1 MANKY
6 VNTGDMNTLVIVEDV
21 IRIPDGSGYIVETW
35 QNVFGD
41 TRHGG
46 GAAVW
51 CAWRQ
56 TKSNDIVIDGRYQSV
71 DHARLTF
78 WPTDKI
84 TPTCRIRRVSDKP
97 KNPIAA
103 DDTSK
108 WRWWYVTG
116 APPDNPGRGKMDIY
130 VVDRKEGM

>member
-1 MANKY
+1 MANSKY
-6 VNTGDMNTLVIVEDV
+6 VNTGDMNTAVIVEDV
-21 IRIPDGSGYIVETW
+21 IRVPDGRGYFAETW
-35 QNVFGD
+35 RNVFGEGM
-41 TRHGG
+41 T
-46 GAAVW
+46 AW

-56 TKSNDIVIDGRYQSV
+56 TKSNDIVIDGRYQAV

-84 TPTCRIRRVSDKP
+84 TPTCRIRRASDKP
-97 KNPIAA
+97 GTPGE
-103 DDTSK
+103 

-130 VVDRKEGM
+130 VTDRKEGL